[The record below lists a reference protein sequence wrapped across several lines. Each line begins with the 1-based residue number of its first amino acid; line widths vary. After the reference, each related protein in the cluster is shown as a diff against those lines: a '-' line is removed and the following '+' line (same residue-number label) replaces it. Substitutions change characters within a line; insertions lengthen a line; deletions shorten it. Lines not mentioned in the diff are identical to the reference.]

1 MQNYTLI
8 ADISSVFVF
17 LWLTYKVACI
27 GLATP
32 GRCRLLR
39 ALLSELQHQSVKMAA
54 ELERL
59 AGQIREGRTAD
70 PIAALRLLPEGK
82 SESAAAG
89 MPAEYRPASLLHRI
103 VTARLAGEAERAWDE
118 YRYWLRRISFGWSAQ
133 LAFGKQAKEFGLLY
147 TVIGALLAFAHLSQV
162 SKPFEVFGAL
172 SLAMVTTIV
181 GLLLSLLVS
190 HFLVQQFCS
199 QYRELQIE
207 SERIVL
213 DVLRRAGRVPA
224 PLGRKREK
232 AARRKRSAA
241 AERQTPSPIP
251 GHGATPI
258 VLYASMPH
266 DGNGGARCV
275 QK

>member
-39 ALLSELQHQSVKMAA
+39 GLLTELQHQNAQMTA
-54 ELERL
+54 ELQRL
-59 AGQIREGRTAD
+59 AGQVREGRIAD
-70 PIAALRLLPEGK
+70 PITALRLLPEGK

-89 MPAEYRPASLLHRI
+89 MPAEHRPASLLHRI
-103 VTARLAGEAERAWDE
+103 VTARLAGEADRAWDE
-118 YRYWLRRISFGWSAQ
+118 YRYWLRRVSFGWSAQ

-172 SLAMVTTIV
+172 SLAMLTTIA

-190 HFLVQQFCS
+190 HCLVQQFCS
-199 QYRELQIE
+199 RYRELQIE

-213 DVLRRAGRVPA
+213 EILRRAGQVPV
-224 PLGRKREK
+224 PLRRSRKTG
-232 AARRKRSAA
+232 AGRKRSAA
-241 AERQTPSPIP
+241 AERL
-251 GHGATPI
+251 ATQP
-258 VLYASMPH
+258 VLNNEAASVVRYSVVPH
-266 DGNGGARCV
+266 DGNGGVRCI